1 MSKERE
7 RDRSIGGFSGKVG
20 KGKMVKTFICQTTEF
35 KFYLENNEGMLKN
48 FMHVRSR
55 GRSGFEKVNLEDE
68 LHMEEG
74 KLKTERSVRWL
85 LQQFEVW

>member
-1 MSKERE
+1 MV
-7 RDRSIGGFSGKVG
+7 GGFSGKVG
-20 KGKMVKTFICQTTEF
+20 KGKTVKTFICQNKEF
-35 KFYLENNEGMLKN
+35 KFYLNEGMLKN

-68 LHMEEG
+68 LQMEEG

-85 LQQFEVW
+85 LQQSEVWW